1 MPGPAAA
8 LSPIGN
14 SNNNSNTG
22 QQPMLRDSTRAPR
35 PYEAFVYGNSA
46 DEPTRL
52 AERCL
57 EVIEGTLKSVDRVV
71 ACLRAAELEHGIG
84 IPAMTRAQITDA
96 AEWHRAKLQ
105 GLLAVKLQL
114 TNRGGDIHLV
124 DDLHLVVRLKS
135 RLTAPG
141 GFLPGLYHRM
151 PHA

>member
-1 MPGPAAA
+1 MP
-8 LSPIGN
+8 
-14 SNNNSNTG
+14 
-22 QQPMLRDSTRAPR
+22 RDSTRAPR

-151 PHA
+151 PHG

>member
-1 MPGPAAA
+1 MPG
-8 LSPIGN
+8 
-14 SNNNSNTG
+14 
-22 QQPMLRDSTRAPR
+22 DSTRAPR

-84 IPAMTRAQITDA
+84 IPAMTRAQIADA

-135 RLTAPG
+135 RLTARARGACAPRPS
-141 GFLPGLYHRM
+141 FRCS
-151 PHA
+151 PHVPPK